1 MVIFPGQLVLV
12 IVGIGRGIGP
22 FLDRLDIAVGIVG
35 IGIGCIVPRCRIFQ
49 RGYLSAGLS
58 GRRRPVGNGIC
69 QNRGAAVLGDPFF
82 LF

>member
-1 MVIFPGQLVLV
+1 MVLAV
-12 IVGIGRGIGP
+12 IGIGGRIRP

-35 IGIGCIVPRCRIFQ
+35 IGIGGIVPRCRIFQ

-69 QNRGAAVLGDPFF
+69 QNRGAAVLGYPFF